1 MFVKA
6 FPQGLGTF
14 FFTMHQDEISQG
26 VLARQRVIHQQV
38 LAGMR
43 TQSANGDTKEKEMNE
58 IIEAL
63 QNKAAALQPG
73 LQAQPSLI
81 KDGSYEI
88 ALLTTALR
96 ASLGDKA
103 GAVLN
108 EIWDLTAKA
117 WSDARL

>member
-1 MFVKA
+1 MK
-6 FPQGLGTF
+6 
-14 FFTMHQDEISQG
+14 
-26 VLARQRVIHQQV
+26 
-38 LAGMR
+38 
-43 TQSANGDTKEKEMNE
+43 E

-103 GAVLN
+103 GAVDRKSTRLN
-108 EIWDLTAKA
+108 SSHEFVSRMPSSA
-117 WSDARL
+117 

>member
-1 MFVKA
+1 
-6 FPQGLGTF
+6 
-14 FFTMHQDEISQG
+14 
-26 VLARQRVIHQQV
+26 
-38 LAGMR
+38 
-43 TQSANGDTKEKEMNE
+43 
-58 IIEAL
+58 
-63 QNKAAALQPG
+63 

>member
-1 MFVKA
+1 
-6 FPQGLGTF
+6 
-14 FFTMHQDEISQG
+14 
-26 VLARQRVIHQQV
+26 
-38 LAGMR
+38 
-43 TQSANGDTKEKEMNE
+43 MNE

-88 ALLTTALR
+88 VLLQAALR
-96 ASLGDKA
+96 IALGDKA

>member
-1 MFVKA
+1 MK
-6 FPQGLGTF
+6 
-14 FFTMHQDEISQG
+14 
-26 VLARQRVIHQQV
+26 
-38 LAGMR
+38 
-43 TQSANGDTKEKEMNE
+43 E

-117 WSDARL
+117 WSDARF

>member
-1 MFVKA
+1 
-6 FPQGLGTF
+6 
-14 FFTMHQDEISQG
+14 
-26 VLARQRVIHQQV
+26 
-38 LAGMR
+38 
-43 TQSANGDTKEKEMNE
+43 MNE

-63 QNKAAALQPG
+63 RNKAAAMQPG
-73 LQAQPSLI
+73 LQTQPYLI

-117 WSDARL
+117 WSDARF